1 MRLPDGI
8 TRIDTD
14 LGLEEALKAEQAMLF
29 KHSPRCPVS
38 VWALT
43 EVEEFARRRPATPVY
58 LVDVLAQRPLSQ
70 RIAADLGI
78 PHESPQAILLQRG
91 KPLWH
96 GSHSEVTADA
106 LSRHVRQ
113 D

>member
-1 MRLPDGI
+1 MRFPDGI
-8 TRIDTD
+8 TRIGTD
-14 LGLEEALKAEQAMLF
+14 LALEEALKAEHAILF

-38 VWALT
+38 AEALT
-43 EVEEFARRRPATPVY
+43 EIEEFARRQPATPVY

-96 GSHSEVTADA
+96 GSHYEVTADT
-106 LSRHVRQ
+106 LSRHVRRT
-113 D
+113 